1 MTLLSIGDRLK
12 FLDAVHFLYEK
23 DNTMGAHYSY
33 PQMNTI
39 FQRLSD
45 RISKSL
51 SKQTNKKN
59 DSNERSSDVQKI
71 HCRYCGKANPV
82 SMKYCLECKMP
93 TAVPPSQVMKVCK
106 KCGLAVNDDSI
117 YCYSC
122 GDRFDDIL

>member
-51 SKQTNKKN
+51 SKQTNNKN
-59 DSNERSSDVQKI
+59 DSNERSSYVLKI
-71 HCRYCGKANPV
+71 YCRYCGKTNPV
-82 SMKYCLECKMP
+82 SLKYCLECKMP

>member
-1 MTLLSIGDRLK
+1 
-12 FLDAVHFLYEK
+12 
-23 DNTMGAHYSY
+23 MGGTNSY

-51 SKQTNKKN
+51 SKQANKKN

-82 SMKYCLECKMP
+82 SLKYCLGCKMP

>member
-1 MTLLSIGDRLK
+1 
-12 FLDAVHFLYEK
+12 
-23 DNTMGAHYSY
+23 
-33 PQMNTI
+33 MNTI

-59 DSNERSSDVQKI
+59 DSNKLSSDVQKI
-71 HCRYCGKANPV
+71 YCRYCGKSNPV
-82 SMKYCLECKMP
+82 SLKYCLECKMQ

>member
-1 MTLLSIGDRLK
+1 
-12 FLDAVHFLYEK
+12 
-23 DNTMGAHYSY
+23 
-33 PQMNTI
+33 MNTI

-51 SKQTNKKN
+51 SKQTSKKN

-82 SMKYCLECKMP
+82 SLKYCLECKMP